1 MPDLSVRG
9 ELQVQDAAAFDGLLA
24 RGLGRHRS
32 FGYGC
37 LLIAPAGAW
46 T

>member
-1 MPDLSVRG
+1 
-9 ELQVQDAAAFDGLLA
+9 VQDPQAFAALLA

-37 LLIAPAGAW
+37 LLLAPPGAW